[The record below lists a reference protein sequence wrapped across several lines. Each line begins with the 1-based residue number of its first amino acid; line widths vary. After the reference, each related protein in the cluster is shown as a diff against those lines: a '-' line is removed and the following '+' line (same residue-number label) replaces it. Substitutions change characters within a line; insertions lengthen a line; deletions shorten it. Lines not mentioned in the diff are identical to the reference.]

1 MVKDLLE
8 SGDEREIILFHGARN
23 LEELFYHEEFEALEQ
38 KYPNFKYVPAL
49 SGPDVEAGWTGRTG
63 FVHEVA
69 LDYMDGKFEGYKVYM
84 CGPPPMIDACINACM
99 KGRLFERDMYMEKF
113 LTAADAEGEA
123 KRSPL
128 FKSI

>member
-1 MVKDLLE
+1 
-8 SGDEREIILFHGARN
+8 
-23 LEELFYHEEFEALEQ
+23 
-38 KYPNFKYVPAL
+38 L
-49 SGPDVEAGWTGRTG
+49 SGPDVEADWTGGKG

-69 LDYMDGKFEGYKVYM
+69 LDHMDGKFDGYKVYM